1 MAFTGG
7 PISTVGIVP
16 SFTSNLGQQTS
27 ASGVVQAQNQIWQGF
42 GEAFVGQP
50 GQPLTGALTGSPIN
64 IALNPDTVQNVF
76 GPNGSSLIAGNN
88 VLAPSM
94 TQFLSGTQA
103 FSLNQQIGNSLG
115 SAGPFGSIMSA
126 GGLAG
131 VASLALGAA
140 GGLGDAV
147 GNIANALIGAAN
159 YIMFPG
165 GGGEGSSNYAGVPY
179 TLTDVTFSLQ
189 PANRGPQ
196 AFGSTSSTTFPTSIP
211 TLPFNQYTSM
221 PLLAGSPT
229 ANALKS
235 SSMTDGLSKVA
246 FTPSVG
252 AQNFNTSL
260 PRLL

>member
-16 SFTSNLGQQTS
+16 SYTSNLGQQTS
-27 ASGVVQAQNQIWQGF
+27 ASGLVQAQNQVWQGF

-50 GQPLTGALTGSPIN
+50 GQPLTGTLTGSPIN
-64 IALNPDTVQNVF
+64 VALNPETVQNVF
-76 GPNGSSLIAGNN
+76 GPNGASLTAGNN
-88 VLAPSM
+88 VLAPSL
-94 TQFLSGTQA
+94 TKFLSGTQA
-103 FSLNQQIGNSLG
+103 FSLNRQIGNSLG
-115 SAGPFGSIMSA
+115 SAGPFGSVMSA
-126 GGLAG
+126 GGLTQY
-131 VASLALGAA
+131 ASLALGAFGGIGNSA
-140 GGLGDAV
+140 GSAASALVGAV
-147 GNIANALIGAAN
+147 N

-165 GGGEGSSNYAGVPY
+165 GGNEGASNYSGVPY

-196 AFGSTSSTTFPTSIP
+196 SFGSASATTFPTSIP

-235 SSMTDGLSKVA
+235 SSMTDGLSRVA